1 MDFELSD
8 EQQQFSDALRK
19 WTERAYAFDHR
30 QKVARSA
37 AGTDAGDWAA
47 LAELGLPALGVP
59 QDQGGLDGTGVDRMI
74 AMQEMGRALLVEPL
88 FATLWGCAF
97 LRACG
102 GQDELLERVAIG
114 EARLACA
121 LGEGPARHDLDH
133 VACRATATDSG
144 WRLDGA
150 KSVVLHGAQADA
162 LIVSARTAGQ
172 THEREG
178 ISLFV
183 VPADSKGLVCRD
195 CVTIDGLRAAQVSLD
210 GVVVPPSALLAEA
223 GQGWPVLDAAFDSG
237 VAMLCAEA
245 IGVMEALSESTLEH
259 LRTRQQFGSPIG
271 KFQALQHR
279 MAEVFVH
286 LEQARSMAMLAA
298 VKCDSTDAT
307 ERRRCVSAAKA
318 RVGEALRFVGQ
329 QSVQLHGG
337 LGVSDEVR
345 VSHLFKRAA
354 MIELSLGDS
363 DHHIERFIAQPG
375 FAATC

>member
-8 EQQQFSDALRK
+8 EQQQFSGALRK

-30 QKVARSA
+30 QQVSRSG

-74 AMQEMGRALLVEPL
+74 AMQEMGRALLAEPL

-102 GQDELLERVAIG
+102 GHEELLERVATG
-114 EARLACA
+114 DARLACA
-121 LGEGPARHDLDH
+121 LGEQAARHDFDY
-133 VACRATATDSG
+133 VACRATSTEGG
-144 WRLDGA
+144 WRLDGV

-162 LIVSARTAGQ
+162 LIVSARTAGKP
-172 THEREG
+172 HEREG

-183 VPADSKGLVCRD
+183 VPADAAGLSRHD
-195 CVTIDGLRAAQVSLD
+195 CQTIDGLRAAQVSLE
-210 GVVVPPSALLAEA
+210 GVVVPASAMVGEA
-223 GQGWPVLDAAFDSG
+223 GRGWPILDAAFDCG

-259 LRTRQQFGSPIG
+259 LRTRQQFGTPIG

-298 VKCDSTDAT
+298 VKCDASDAT

-318 RVGEALRFVGQ
+318 RVNEALRFVGQ

-337 LGVSDEVR
+337 LGVSDEMR
-345 VSHLFKRAA
+345 VSHLFKRAT

-363 DHHIERFIAQPG
+363 DYHTERFIAQPG
-375 FAATC
+375 FAATR

>member
-8 EQQQFSDALRK
+8 EQRQFAGALRK

-30 QKVARSA
+30 QQVSRGT
-37 AGTDAGDWAA
+37 AGTDAADWTA
-47 LAELGLPALGVP
+47 LAEMGLPALGVP
-59 QDQGGLDGTGVDRMI
+59 QDQGGLEGTGVDRMI

-102 GQDELLERVAIG
+102 GQEKLLERVAAG

-121 LGEGPARHDLDH
+121 LGERAARHDFDH
-133 VACRATATDSG
+133 VECRATATEGG
-144 WRLDGA
+144 WRLDGV

-162 LIVSARTAGQ
+162 IIVSARTAGQ

-183 VPADSKGLVCRD
+183 VPANARGLARRD
-195 CVTIDGLRAAQVSLD
+195 CETADGLRAALVSLD
-210 GVVVPPSALLAEA
+210 GVVVPSSALLGVA
-223 GQGWPVLDAAFDSG
+223 GQGWPVLDAAFDRG
-237 VAMLCAEA
+237 IAMLCAEA

-259 LRTRQQFGSPIG
+259 LRTRQQFGAPIG

-298 VKCDSTDAT
+298 VKCDSTDAI

-318 RVGEALRFVGQ
+318 RVGEALRFVAQ

-337 LGVSDEVR
+337 VGVSDEMR
-345 VSHLFKRAA
+345 VSHLFKRAT

-363 DHHIERFIAQPG
+363 DYHIERFIAQPG
-375 FAATC
+375 FAAAC